1 MSGGIGFADVR
12 PFWGGYGIRT
22 VLCVWLLLSLFAR
35 ATFGKSQYHL
45 DTGCCDVC
53 LEKGKKQNTLHVVV
67 IPIGYRQGYRCFKF
81 DSTVGD
87 AI

>member
-1 MSGGIGFADVR
+1 MLSI
-12 PFWGGYGIRT
+12 
-22 VLCVWLLLSLFAR
+22 WLLLSMFAC
-35 ATFGKSQYHL
+35 ATFGRVSIIWN
-45 DTGCCDVC
+45 TGCCDVC

>member
-1 MSGGIGFADVR
+1 MRLVATIYVR
-12 PFWGGYGIRT
+12 
-22 VLCVWLLLSLFAR
+22 LCD
-35 ATFGKSQYHL
+35 FGKSQYHL
-45 DTGCCDVC
+45 DTGCCGDVC
-53 LEKGKKQNTLHVVV
+53 LVKGKKQNTLHVVV